1 MSIVAVSFSS
11 FLMPTS
17 RAFGS
22 RANHL
27 GLTRFLFYSFIFSYI
42 ILITFL
48 PTPPCSSQ
56 VLLTFPHTQFQ
67 VFSLSISWN
76 KKEKKGKEKKIK
88 MNKKP
93 VRQNIQNKVGSLFR
107 VCRRTWAWG
116 LPRGMVDV
124 LSDVPAEET
133 WLALSHH
140 HYYNYN
146 NSNY

>member
-1 MSIVAVSFSS
+1 MSIVVVSFSS

-27 GLTRFLFYSFIFSYI
+27 GLTRFLFYLFIFSYI

-48 PTPPCSSQ
+48 PLPPFLPGPPHLPTPQ
-56 VLLTFPHTQFQ
+56 LQ
-67 VFSLSISWN
+67 VFSPSISWS
-76 KKEKKGKEKKIK
+76 KKEKRKRKENKIK

-107 VCRRTWAWG
+107 VCRRAWAWG
-116 LPRGMVDV
+116 LPWSMFDV

-133 WLALSHH
+133 WLSLSRHH
-140 HYYNYN
+140 HYNYN